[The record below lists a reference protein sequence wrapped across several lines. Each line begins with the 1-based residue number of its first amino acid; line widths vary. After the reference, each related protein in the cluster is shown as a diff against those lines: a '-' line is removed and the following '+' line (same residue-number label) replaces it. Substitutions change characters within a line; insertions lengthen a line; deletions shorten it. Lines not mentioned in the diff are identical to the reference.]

1 MGDTGPGA
9 GQEAGRNRGQE
20 TETSSVMSTGAVD
33 GDPPTGEEE
42 GGIEGGPLG
51 DQSDQSAHEAS
62 ADDAGEAPEERP
74 PAGAPRTRIVV
85 AVLLLVIAATGGVLL
100 GMYASSPDRR
110 PRPVTTLAPSPP
122 TTAPTSTA
130 TVPAS
135 PTTP

>member
-9 GQEAGRNRGQE
+9 RQE
-20 TETSSVMSTGAVD
+20 TEPDTEENPISAGAPND
-33 GDPPTGEEE
+33 HPTGGEAGGTE
-42 GGIEGGPLG
+42 GQPLD
-51 DQSDQSAHEAS
+51 DQSDQPPNPAPTDEAG
-62 ADDAGEAPEERP
+62 DASEERP
-74 PAGAPRTRIVV
+74 PAGSRRTRIVV

-100 GMYASSPDRR
+100 GTYATSPDRR
-110 PRPVTTLAPSPP
+110 PHPVTTLAPSPP